1 MTTPL
6 TPALA
11 GTAVIHAPVP
21 AFVHAFARRVEG
33 GLHLGAAP
41 ARSRYEVTEAGPD
54 TLRFRADNWL
64 TAISVG
70 LNEVEVSAAPGRVR
84 YHVQYKRWAGYAV
97 ALGAAIGISLIA
109 TFLIFDLRG
118 YLQAHR
124 GVESLLLSDDQNVA
138 LAWGMAIFW
147 GFAWPWIL
155 IALYK
160 RPLRRM
166 MEALIADVDA
176 TASRP

>member
-1 MTTPL
+1 
-6 TPALA
+6 
-11 GTAVIHAPVP
+11 
-21 AFVHAFARRVEG
+21 
-33 GLHLGAAP
+33 
-41 ARSRYEVTEAGPD
+41 
-54 TLRFRADNWL
+54 
-64 TAISVG
+64 
-70 LNEVEVSAAPGRVR
+70 
-84 YHVQYKRWAGYAV
+84 
-97 ALGAAIGISLIA
+97 LIA